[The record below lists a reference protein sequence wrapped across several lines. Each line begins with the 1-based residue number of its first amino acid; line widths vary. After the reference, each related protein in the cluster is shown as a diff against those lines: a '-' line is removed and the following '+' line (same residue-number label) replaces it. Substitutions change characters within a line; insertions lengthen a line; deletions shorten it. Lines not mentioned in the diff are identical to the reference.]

1 MAKEEKG
8 GGGSPDAVKDLKYF
22 LLILGILGVVW
33 LFTGG
38 PLRPE
43 SRSGV
48 FLNKP
53 QQKTQNKAANQMRKI
68 FGIQG
73 PDLPSFEGEEETG
86 TETSGKKSASS
97 SSKEA
102 FVGTLKLSASRAKET
117 APDKEYI
124 EISAPRSNKKPM
136 RLTGMKLKGK
146 IGLDVVI
153 KQGASLIFPSID
165 KQPEKDIYLGPGEK
179 AYIITGSSPIGN
191 SFRLN
196 KCMGYMKQFHDFEPD
211 ISSKCPRPKDEVLPN
226 NLNDQCL
233 DYIDKIPAC
242 KTFISAPINLSSS
255 CQEYLNAKINYK
267 TCFELHQYDADFYG
281 AEWRV
286 YLGRSGEM
294 WKKSR
299 ETITLTDADGNIIDS
314 KSY

>member
-8 GGGSPDAVKDLKYF
+8 GGQDAVKDLKYF

-43 SRSGV
+43 SRSGI

-53 QQKTQNKAANQMRKI
+53 QQKMQNKASSQVKKI

-73 PDLPSFEGEEETG
+73 PSLPSFEDSEETG
-86 TETSGKKSASS
+86 SGTDGKTPSSPEKSFPA
-97 SSKEA
+97 
-102 FVGTLKLSASRAKET
+102 TLTISATRAKET
-117 APDKEYI
+117 DPNKEYI
-124 EISAPRSNKKPM
+124 KISAPKSNKKPV
-136 RLTGMKLKGK
+136 RLTDMKLEGEL
-146 IGLDVVI
+146 GLDISI
-153 KQGASLIFPSID
+153 KQGAPLIFPSLAENP
-165 KQPEKDIYLGPGEK
+165 KKDIYLAPGET
-179 AYIITGSSPIGN
+179 AYIITGSSPIGE

-196 KCMGYMKQFHDFEPD
+196 KCLGYMKQFHDFEPS
-211 ISSKCPRPKDEVLPN
+211 IPSRCPLPKYEDLPD

-242 KTFISAPINLSSS
+242 KTFVSAPINLSTA
-255 CQEYLNAKINYK
+255 CQEYINYKINYK
-267 TCFELHQYDADFYG
+267 TCFELHQYDDDFYG
-281 AEWRV
+281 EEWRV
-286 YLGRSGEM
+286 YLNRSGDI

-299 ETITLTDADGNIIDS
+299 ETITLTDTNGKTIDS
-314 KSY
+314 VSY